1 MLTLAVKLQSVLF
14 GDEINR
20 DVSIVY
26 SPLNGTGFVPVTRVL
41 NEAGFKNIHLVQEQC
56 LPDGNFPTCPY
67 PNPEIKEALSLGLS
81 YCKHYNAELLL
92 ATDPDCDR
100 IGIAVKDRNEE
111 YVLLSGNE
119 VGILLLDFICSQ
131 RNKHHKMPLNPILI
145 KTIVTTDMGIQIAR
159 KYGVTT
165 IDVLTGFK
173 YIGEQIS
180 MLDRNTE
187 TNRYVFGFE
196 ESYGYLSGNYIR
208 DKDGV
213 GGALLICEMF
223 AYYKLRNINLIDKLN
238 ELYDTHGYY
247 LNTLHSFSFEGYE
260 GLSKMQS
267 IMTRFRKQLNKNDT
281 IAGKQII
288 SKFDFLKGINGL
300 PSSDVIKFYIQDS
313 CSLVVRPSGTEPKL
327 KIYISVVGN
336 CKTDAATLEN
346 KIKTS
351 VEEFLEEMD

>member
-1 MLTLAVKLQSVLF
+1 
-14 GDEINR
+14 
-20 DVSIVY
+20 
-26 SPLNGTGFVPVTRVL
+26 
-41 NEAGFKNIHLVQEQC
+41 
-56 LPDGNFPTCPY
+56 
-67 PNPEIKEALSLGLS
+67 
-81 YCKHYNAELLL
+81 
-92 ATDPDCDR
+92 
-100 IGIAVKDRNEE
+100 
-111 YVLLSGNE
+111 
-119 VGILLLDFICSQ
+119 
-131 RNKHHKMPLNPILI
+131 MPLNPILI